1 MAITLRGLLRDADE
15 AGQFTLNHP
24 DGTTST
30 LPFEQRNFGY
40 GEGAGKLGF
49 DTQPPFIINDFNG
62 KPLPGVEQSTNS
74 NLGNLVDDVTNNFV
88 RGGALTLVKRAA
100 NDFERLGKVLLSPNG
115 ISFLAAQLALSKT
128 NPLGAILPTST
139 APTPE
144 GEEEPGFIQKAI
156 NKLKDGPR
164 NRQSN
169 FLGLMTLASA
179 ATGPAGIRFRKDGL
193 VDTKF
198 ESGFNYDP
206 SRGGPKYESTIL
218 EFAKNNND
226 GESDHTLHGKYLNI
240 YKGGFEGRKDLILR
254 YPGGPHSTFG
264 IGDTEIKRYK
274 NNFYKTGDKTLG
286 QLDNEGY
293 VPLLNQDLFQ
303 LRKGP
308 NQSKTNAGE
317 PIETYTDYRTQTGK
331 KTDVKK
337 TRINLYGLG
346 EPDKKIELDENGSYN
361 VYVPETIDKIS
372 AANIFKRTNQEPFD
386 NEFED
391 YIKFRIAV
399 VNTENPQED
408 NVILFRAFLD
418 NLSDNYS
425 GDWNSFKYNG
435 RAENFYVYSG
445 FDRKISL
452 GFKIHAQTRHEQRPL
467 WRKLN
472 YLAAQTAPEYKNR
485 RMRGVFSRLTVGDWM
500 DEIPGFFT
508 GVNLSWN
515 TAYPWEIKYDKNGA
529 DSDVNQYPHI
539 LDVSCEFQ
547 PVHNF
552 APSNSITTPFILPEI
567 SENIVKYADVVEP
580 FDEFNEV
587 DSTFLSP
594 DAANANQ
601 LA

>member
-15 AGQFTLNHP
+15 AGQFTLSHP

-40 GEGAGKLGF
+40 GEGAGKLSF
-49 DTQPPFIINDFNG
+49 DTQPPFIINDFDG

-115 ISFLAAQLALSKT
+115 ISFLAAQFALART
-128 NPLGAILPTST
+128 NPQNIISPTNRLFNSLP
-139 APTPE
+139 A
-144 GEEEPGFIQKAI
+144 PGFS
-156 NKLKDGPR
+156 L
-164 NRQSN
+164 
-169 FLGLMTLASA
+169 LATA
-179 ATGPAGIRFRKDGL
+179 ATGPAGVRFRRDGL
-193 VDTKF
+193 ADINF

-206 SRGGPKYESTIL
+206 SRGGVKYENSIL
-218 EFAKNNND
+218 ELSKLD
-226 GESDHTLHGKYLNI
+226 IDDTSDHTIRGAYFNI
-240 YKGGFEGRKDLILR
+240 HEGGFSGREDLIKE
-254 YPGGPHSTFG
+254 YGGGAHSTFG
-264 IGDTEIKRYK
+264 IGNTEIKRYK
-274 NNFYKTGDKTLG
+274 ADPYN
-286 QLDNEGY
+286 GY
-293 VPLLNQDLFQ
+293 LPLFNQDLFQ

-308 NQSKTNAGE
+308 NLSKVNAGE

-346 EPDKKIELDENGSYN
+346 EPDKKVELDENGSYN

-372 AANIFKRTNQEPFD
+372 AANIFKRVNQEPFD

-552 APSNSITTPFILPEI
+552 APSNSITTPFILPEV

-580 FDEFNEV
+580 IDTFNEV
-587 DSTFLSP
+587 DGTFLSP
-594 DAANANQ
+594 DATNANQ

>member
-49 DTQPPFIINDFNG
+49 DTQPPFIINDFDG

-88 RGGALTLVKRAA
+88 RGGAVTLVKRAA

-115 ISFLAAQLALSKT
+115 ISFLAAQLALSRT
-128 NPLGAILPTST
+128 NPTFYANDEPITGGANNRLTSPAHVLGTAST
-139 APTPE
+139 GA
-144 GEEEPGFIQKAI
+144 
-156 NKLKDGPR
+156 
-164 NRQSN
+164 
-169 FLGLMTLASA
+169 
-179 ATGPAGIRFRKDGL
+179 AGIRFRRDRVL
-193 VDTKF
+193 DINF

-206 SRGGPKYESTIL
+206 NLGGPKYESNFLSAIRSGINEVSDNSLFGLYNKIIVDGNLGTIK
-218 EFAKNNND
+218 EYA
-226 GESDHTLHGKYLNI
+226 
-240 YKGGFEGRKDLILR
+240 
-254 YPGGPHSTFG
+254 GGPHSTFG
-264 IGDTEIKRYK
+264 IGNTTIKQYK
-274 NNFYKTGDKTLG
+274 SNLFNDIGENG
-286 QLDNEGY
+286 GY
-293 VPLLNQDLFQ
+293 IPLFNQNLFQ

-308 NQSKTNAGE
+308 NEFKANSGE
-317 PIETYTDYRTQTGK
+317 SGDIYTDYRTQTGK

-337 TRINLYGLG
+337 TRIDLYNIG
-346 EPDKKIELDENGSYN
+346 EPDKKVELDENGSYN
-361 VYVPETIDKIS
+361 VFIPETIDRIS
-372 AANIFKRTNQEPFD
+372 GANIFKRVDQEPFD
-386 NEFED
+386 STFED

-399 VNTENPQED
+399 VNTENPRED

-445 FDRKISL
+445 FDRKINL

-552 APSNSITTPFILPEI
+552 APTNSVTTPFILPEV
-567 SENIVKYADVVEP
+567 SENINKYAQVMD
-580 FDEFNEV
+580 DEFANEA
-587 DSTFLSP
+587 DGTFISP
-594 DAANANQ
+594 DAREAFDA
-601 LA
+601 L

>member
-1 MAITLRGLLRDADE
+1 MAITLRGLLRGADE
-15 AGQFTLNHP
+15 EGQFTLNHP

-40 GEGAGKLGF
+40 GEGAGKLSF
-49 DTQPPFIINDFNG
+49 DTQPPFIINDFDG
-62 KPLPGVEQSTNS
+62 RPLPGVEQSTNS

-88 RGGALTLVKRAA
+88 RGGAVTLVKRAA
-100 NDFERLGKVLLSPNG
+100 TDFERLGKVLLSANG
-115 ISFLAAQLALSKT
+115 ISFIAAQFALART
-128 NPLGAILPTST
+128 NPQNIISPTNRLFNSLPVPGTS
-139 APTPE
+139 
-144 GEEEPGFIQKAI
+144 
-156 NKLKDGPR
+156 L
-164 NRQSN
+164 
-169 FLGLMTLASA
+169 LATA
-179 ATGPAGIRFRKDGL
+179 ATGAAGIRFRRDGL
-193 VDTKF
+193 ADINF

-206 SRGGPKYESTIL
+206 SKGGVKYESSIL
-218 EFAKNNND
+218 ELSKLD
-226 GESDHTLHGKYLNI
+226 IDDTSDHTIRGAYFNI
-240 YKGGFEGRKDLILR
+240 HEGGFGGREDLIKE
-254 YPGGPHSTFG
+254 YGGGAHSTFG
-264 IGDTEIKRYK
+264 IGNTEIKRYK
-274 NNFYKTGDKTLG
+274 ADPYN
-286 QLDNEGY
+286 GY
-293 VPLLNQDLFQ
+293 LPLFNQDLFQ

-308 NQSKTNAGE
+308 NPSKANAGE
-317 PIETYTDYRTQTGK
+317 SGDIYTDYRTQTGK

-346 EPDKKIELDENGSYN
+346 EPDKKVELDENGSYN
-361 VYVPETIDKIS
+361 VYIPETIDKIS
-372 AANIFKRTNQEPFD
+372 AANIFKRVDQTPFD

-399 VNTENPQED
+399 VNTENPRED

-472 YLAAQTAPEYKNR
+472 YLVAQTAPEYKNR

-508 GVNLSWN
+508 SVNLSWN
-515 TAYPWEIKYDKNGA
+515 SAYPWEIKYDKNGN
-529 DSDVNQYPHI
+529 DRDVNQYPHI

-567 SENIVKYADVVEP
+567 SENIVKYADVIEP

-594 DAANANQ
+594 DVASANQ
-601 LA
+601 LT

>member
-15 AGQFTLNHP
+15 AGQFTLSHP

-40 GEGAGKLGF
+40 GEGAGKLSF
-49 DTQPPFIINDFNG
+49 NTQPPFIINDFDG

-115 ISFLAAQLALSKT
+115 ISFLAAQFALART
-128 NPLGAILPTST
+128 NPQNIISPTNRLFNSLPAPGSSLLATAGTGA
-139 APTPE
+139 
-144 GEEEPGFIQKAI
+144 
-156 NKLKDGPR
+156 
-164 NRQSN
+164 
-169 FLGLMTLASA
+169 
-179 ATGPAGIRFRKDGL
+179 AGVRFRRDGL
-193 VDTKF
+193 VDIKF

-206 SRGGPKYESTIL
+206 SRGGVKYE
-218 EFAKNNND
+218 N
-226 GESDHTLHGKYLNI
+226 TLLNI
-240 YKGGFEGRKDLILR
+240 VRDSETDINSDEGVGDHNLLGTYYNVIGAQVGNQSGRFFREDLIKE
-254 YPGGPHSTFG
+254 YGGGAHSTFG
-264 IGDTEIKRYK
+264 IGNTEIKRYK
-274 NNFYKTGDKTLG
+274 ADPFNGYLQFFDK
-286 QLDNEGY
+286 N
-293 VPLLNQDLFQ
+293 LFQ

-308 NQSKTNAGE
+308 NQSKANAGE

-337 TRINLYGLG
+337 TRIDLYNIG
-346 EPDKKIELDENGSYN
+346 EPDKKVELDENGSYN
-361 VYVPETIDKIS
+361 VFVPETIDRIS
-372 AANIFKRTNQEPFD
+372 SANIFKRINQEPFD
-386 NEFED
+386 NVFED

-552 APSNSITTPFILPEI
+552 APSNSITTPFILPEV
-567 SENIVKYADVVEP
+567 SENIVKYADVIEP

>member
-1 MAITLRGLLRDADE
+1 MAITLRGLLRGADE
-15 AGQFTLNHP
+15 EGQFTLNHP

-40 GEGAGKLGF
+40 GEGAGKLNF
-49 DTQPPFIINDFNG
+49 NTQPPFIINDFDG
-62 KPLPGVEQSTNS
+62 RPLPGVEQSTNS
-74 NLGNLVDDVTNNFV
+74 NLGNLIDDVTNNFV
-88 RGGALTLVKRAA
+88 RGGAVTLVKRAA
-100 NDFERLGKVLLSPNG
+100 TDFERLGKVLLSANG
-115 ISFLAAQLALSKT
+115 ISFIAAQFALART
-128 NPLGAILPTST
+128 NPQNIISPTNRLFNSLPVPGTS
-139 APTPE
+139 
-144 GEEEPGFIQKAI
+144 
-156 NKLKDGPR
+156 L
-164 NRQSN
+164 
-169 FLGLMTLASA
+169 LATA
-179 ATGPAGIRFRKDGL
+179 ATGAAGIRFRRDGL
-193 VDTKF
+193 ADINF

-206 SRGGPKYESTIL
+206 SKGGVKYESSIL
-218 EFAKNNND
+218 ELSKLD
-226 GESDHTLHGKYLNI
+226 IDDTSDHTIRGAYFNI
-240 YKGGFEGRKDLILR
+240 HEGGFGGREDLIKE
-254 YPGGPHSTFG
+254 YGGGAHSTFG
-264 IGDTEIKRYK
+264 IGNTEIKRYK
-274 NNFYKTGDKTLG
+274 ADPYN
-286 QLDNEGY
+286 GY
-293 VPLLNQDLFQ
+293 LPLFNQDLFQ

-308 NQSKTNAGE
+308 NPSKANAGE
-317 PIETYTDYRTQTGK
+317 SGDIYTDYRTQTGK

-346 EPDKKIELDENGSYN
+346 EPDKKVELDENGSYN
-361 VYVPETIDKIS
+361 VYIPETIDKIS
-372 AANIFKRTNQEPFD
+372 AANIFKRVDQTPFD

-399 VNTENPQED
+399 VNTENPRED

-472 YLAAQTAPEYKNR
+472 YLVAQTAPEYKNR

-508 GVNLSWN
+508 SVNLSWN
-515 TAYPWEIKYDKNGA
+515 SAYPWEIKYDKNGN
-529 DSDVNQYPHI
+529 DRDVNQYPHI

-552 APSNSITTPFILPEI
+552 APSNSVTTPFILPEI
-567 SENIVKYADVVEP
+567 SENIVKYADVIEP

-594 DAANANQ
+594 DVASANQ
-601 LA
+601 LT

>member
-1 MAITLRGLLRDADE
+1 MAIALKNLLLLAEENDSITVDH
-15 AGQFTLNHP
+15 L

-30 LPFEQRNFGY
+30 LPFFQRNFGY

-62 KPLPGVEQSTNS
+62 RPLPGVEQSTNS

-88 RGGALTLVKRAA
+88 RGGAVTLVKRAA
-100 NDFERLGKVLLSPNG
+100 TDFERLGKVLLSANG
-115 ISFLAAQLALSKT
+115 ISFIAAQFALART
-128 NPLGAILPTST
+128 NPQNIISPTNRLFNSLPVPGTS
-139 APTPE
+139 
-144 GEEEPGFIQKAI
+144 
-156 NKLKDGPR
+156 L
-164 NRQSN
+164 
-169 FLGLMTLASA
+169 LATA
-179 ATGPAGIRFRKDGL
+179 ATGAAGIRFRRDGL
-193 VDTKF
+193 ADINF

-206 SRGGPKYESTIL
+206 SKGGPKYESSLL
-218 EFAKNNND
+218 EVINQ
-226 GESDHTLHGKYLNI
+226 GEEISSDHTIHGTWTNI
-240 YKGGFEGRKDLILR
+240 NFKGGFEGREDLIKE
-254 YPGGPHSTFG
+254 YGGGAHSTFG
-264 IGDTEIKRYK
+264 IGNTEIKRYK
-274 NNFYKTGDKTLG
+274 SNRYSNIDKTLG
-286 QLDNEGY
+286 QIEQTGY
-293 VPLLNQDLFQ
+293 LPLFNKDLFQ

-308 NQSKTNAGE
+308 NPSKANAGE
-317 PIETYTDYRTQTGK
+317 SGDIYTDYRTQTGK

-337 TRINLYGLG
+337 TRIDLYNIG
-346 EPDKKIELDENGSYN
+346 EPDKKVELDENGSYN
-361 VYVPETIDKIS
+361 VFVPETIDRIS
-372 AANIFKRTNQEPFD
+372 GANIFKRVDQAPFD
-386 NEFED
+386 SDFED

-399 VNTENPQED
+399 FNTENPRED

-472 YLAAQTAPEYKNR
+472 YLVAQTAPEYKNR

-508 GVNLSWN
+508 SVNLSWN
-515 TAYPWEIKYDKNGA
+515 SAYPWEIKYDKNGN
-529 DSDVNQYPHI
+529 DRDVNQYPHI

-552 APSNSITTPFILPEI
+552 APSNSVTTPFILPEI
-567 SENIVKYADVVEP
+567 SENIVKYADVIEP

-594 DAANANQ
+594 DVASANQ
-601 LA
+601 LT